1 MRTALDTNILSAL
14 LSNEAPARSISD
26 QLAGAYSKGGL
37 VICAPVHAE
46 LSAYPLTRPGFVDAF
61 LEDVGVSVDF
71 ALSEEVWRLAGRSFA
86 TYATHRRRSA
96 GGSPKRL
103 LVDFVIAAHA
113 ILNADQLMTLDAASY
128 ERYFPQLRILHSF

>member
-14 LSNEAPARSISD
+14 LSNEASAQNISN
-26 QLAGAYSKGGL
+26 QLASAYSRGGL

-46 LSAYPLTRPGFVDAF
+46 LSAYPLARPGFVDAF
-61 LEDVGVSVDF
+61 LEDVGVAVDF
-71 ALSEEVWRLAGRSFA
+71 SLTEDVWRLAGRSFA

-96 GGSPKRL
+96 GGSPKRI

-113 ILNADQLMTLDAASY
+113 VLNADQLMTLDAASY
-128 ERYFPQLRILHSF
+128 ERYFPQLRIVHSF